1 MVMVYKKSTPYLFIA
16 PGLFIILAFIYYPV
30 IENIYSSLFSW
41 TPFSD
46 TKEFVQLD
54 NYTRFFSDSI
64 FLTAIKNNL
73 IHSIISLLVQVF
85 GALVLAAVLEDM
97 VFRRISPALRTV
109 YFFPVLIP
117 ITVTGLLFSFIYN
130 PQIGLLNKVLDV
142 MGLGQFATGWL
153 GDDSTAFYAVTA
165 MGQWIGLGYTT
176 MLFIVAIQNIPQEL
190 YEAAKIDGCNK
201 VQTFFYIT
209 VPQVK
214 EMMFVV
220 VIFTL
225 SQSMLVFADVYVL
238 TKGGPGNSTQVLST
252 YLYQKAFVD
261 NEMGYA
267 SAIANVIFVIS
278 IVFYLIQS
286 KLFKTGEGV

>member
-1 MVMVYKKSTPYLFIA
+1 MVYKKTTPYLFIA
-16 PGLFIILAFIYYPV
+16 PGLLIVLSFIYYPV

-46 TKEFVQLD
+46 TREFIQFN
-54 NYTRFFSDSI
+54 NYTRLFEDSI
-64 FLTAIKNNL
+64 FITAIKNNL
-73 IHSIISLLVQVF
+73 IHSIVSLLIQVF
-85 GALVLAAVLEDM
+85 GALVLAAILEDT
-97 VFRRISPALRTV
+97 VFRKVSPLLRTV

-130 PQIGLLNKVLDV
+130 PQIGLLNKGLDV
-142 MGLGQFATGWL
+142 IGLGQFAKGWL
-153 GDDSTAFYAVTA
+153 GDSDTAFNAIIA

-176 MLFIVAIQNIPQEL
+176 MLFIVAIQNIPDEL

-201 VQTFFYIT
+201 IKAFFHIT
-209 VPQVK
+209 VPQAK

-225 SQSMLVFADVYVL
+225 SQSMLTFADVYVL

-267 SAIANVIFVIS
+267 SAIANVIFLVS
-278 IVFYLIQS
+278 IVFYLVQS
-286 KLFKTGEGV
+286 KLFKTGEGA

>member
-1 MVMVYKKSTPYLFIA
+1 MAYKKITPFLFIA
-16 PGLFIILAFIYYPV
+16 PSLLIILIFIYYPV
-30 IENIYSSLFSW
+30 IENLYSSLYSW

-46 TKEFVQLD
+46 TKDFVQLS
-54 NYTRFFSDSI
+54 NYTRLFEDSI
-64 FLTAIKNNL
+64 FLTALKNNL
-73 IHSIISLLVQVF
+73 IHAVISLIIQVF
-85 GALVLAAVLEDM
+85 GALVLAAILEDK
-97 VFRRISPALRTV
+97 VLRKISPLLRTV
-109 YFFPVLIP
+109 YFLPVLIP

-130 PQIGLLNKVLDV
+130 PQIGLLNKALEVI
-142 MGLGQFATGWL
+142 GLGHLATGWL
-153 GDDSTAFYAVTA
+153 GESETAFYAVIA

-176 MLFIVAIQNIPQEL
+176 MLFIVAIQKIPDEL
-190 YEAAKIDGCNK
+190 YEAAKIDGCSK
-201 VQTFFYIT
+201 IQSFFHIT

-214 EMMFVV
+214 EMTFVA

-252 YLYQKAFVD
+252 YLYEKAFVD

-267 SAIANVIFVIS
+267 SAIANVIFIIS
-278 IVFYLIQS
+278 VVFYLVQS